1 MRRISISICPTTLE
15 FASGDMYDGDKVL
28 DAIREFAA
36 EHFPEGAAFSTLQ
49 IGYRQGDDWAKV
61 DGDEEAG
68 AAFMDAFWTGRTAD
82 ASLFVNP

>member
-1 MRRISISICPTTLE
+1 MRRISISICPTALE

-36 EHFPEGAAFSTLQ
+36 EHFPDGAAFSTLQ
-49 IGYRQGDDWAKV
+49 IGHRQGDAWAKV
-61 DGDEEAG
+61 DGSLEDG
-68 AAFMDAFWTGRTAD
+68 GDFMEAFWRGRAAD

>member
-1 MRRISISICPTTLE
+1 MRRISISICPTALE

-36 EHFPEGAAFSTLQ
+36 ERFPEGAAFLTLQ
-49 IGYRQGDDWAKV
+49 IGHRQGDAWAKV
-61 DGDEEAG
+61 DGSPEDG
-68 AAFMDAFWTGRTAD
+68 DAFMDAFWTGRAAD

>member
-1 MRRISISICPTTLE
+1 MRRISISICPTELE
-15 FASGDMYDGDKVL
+15 FACGDMFDGGKVL
-28 DAIREFAA
+28 DAIRQFAG
-36 EHFPEGAAFSTLQ
+36 EHFPEGARFSTLQ
-49 IGYRQGDDWAKV
+49 IGHRQGDGWAKV

>member
-1 MRRISISICPTTLE
+1 MRRISISICPTDLE
-15 FASGDMYDGDKVL
+15 FANGDLYDADKVL
-28 DAIREFAA
+28 EAIRSFAA
-36 EHFPEGAAFSTLQ
+36 EHFPEGARFSALQ
-49 IGYRQGDDWAKV
+49 YGHRQGDAWAKV